1 MPDPI
6 LQLQEIAKPCLN
18 AKLYTYRAAADAE
31 RYLLQTLK
39 EVSAANVVKPD
50 ADTAATRHPRP

>member
-31 RYLLQTLK
+31 RYLF
-39 EVSAANVVKPD
+39 ANSERGVCGE
-50 ADTAATRHPRP
+50 RG